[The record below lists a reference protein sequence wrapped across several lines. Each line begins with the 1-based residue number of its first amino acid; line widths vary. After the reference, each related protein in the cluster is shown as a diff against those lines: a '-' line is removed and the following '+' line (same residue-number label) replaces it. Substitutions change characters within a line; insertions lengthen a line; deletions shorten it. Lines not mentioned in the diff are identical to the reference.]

1 MKSIILSNIDK
12 SLGSKLIFSRAALQ
26 INPGEKYG
34 LIGPNGCGKT
44 TLLNILSGQ
53 DSDYSGDVQ
62 GTTDIRIGY
71 LRQHMHYPESL
82 TVQEAI
88 LKDYE
93 KIISDLRAAEELLAH
108 ADPHNMENALVTYQ
122 KARDTYDIQGVDHVV
137 SRVKGMLAALGIP
150 VKMKQRIKT
159 LSGGEKKLL
168 ALACELIKKP
178 DLLLLD
184 EPDNHL
190 DFKGLSWFENLLKNS
205 KKTVIIVS
213 HNRYLLDRVCSL
225 ILEIEKQKVY
235 TFKGNYSAYRM
246 EKLKKQTSQQADYA
260 AVSRRLAR
268 LQKLVNRF
276 REIAGR
282 TADPAWGKRLRAR
295 KTQLQRESKQAVDNP
310 LTHSKSIRIDL
321 NTQNSKAAIALR
333 LNDYSRSIG
342 ELRLFEDVHL
352 EILCGEK
359 VGLVGANGCG
369 KTTLLKDIILYG
381 EWGNQKIRIGPSL
394 KVGYMAQQQEVFGPQ
409 NTIEAEMR
417 ALGPLSREDVF
428 KLVSKFLF
436 SWQDMDKKIKTLS
449 GGEINRLQLARLIYL
464 QPTFL
469 ILDEPTN
476 HLDIP
481 SREVVEEAVAD
492 FKGTV
497 LAVSHDRYFLE
508 KIADRIVEV
517 KDMGLTSH
525 RGGFSEFWFKNYSV
539 LQSDRG
545 KVKAGGARRKR
556 HAVTQGAGSRKTHNR
571 LAELEDQIA
580 RAEKEKMAL
589 EKQITDAFRHG
600 EHQLGRKLSVKLE
613 RLIATIDKL
622 YTEWEGLE

>member
-12 SLGSKLIFSRAALQ
+12 SLGIKQIFSGACLQ

-44 TLLNILSGQ
+44 TLLNMLSGH
-53 DSDYSGDVQ
+53 DRDYRGDIQ
-62 GTTDIRIGY
+62 GAADIRIGY
-71 LRQHMHYPESL
+71 LRQQLHYSGSL
-82 TVQEAI
+82 TVEQAV

-93 KIISDLRAAEELLAH
+93 KAIHDLRAAEELLAH
-108 ADPHNMENALVTYQ
+108 AGPEKMDEALLAYQ
-122 KARDTYDIQGVDHVV
+122 KARDAYDRQGIDHII
-137 SRVKGMLAALGIP
+137 SRTRGMLAALGIP
-150 VKMKQRIKT
+150 LTLKQPIKT

-168 ALACELIKKP
+168 ALVCALIKEP

-190 DFKGLSWFENLLKNS
+190 DFKGLSWFEDFLKNL

-225 ILEIEKQKVY
+225 ILEIDKQKIY
-235 TFKGNYSAYRM
+235 TFKGNYSTYRM
-246 EKLKKQTSQQADYA
+246 EKLKKQTAQQADYA
-260 AVSRRLAR
+260 AVSRRLVR
-268 LQKLVNRF
+268 LEKLVKRF
-276 REIAGR
+276 QEIAGR

-295 KTQLQRESKQAVDNP
+295 KTQLQRESGRAVDNP
-310 LTHSKSIRIDL
+310 LTHSKTIRLDL
-321 NTQNSKAAIALR
+321 PAQNSKAAIALR
-333 LNDYSRSIG
+333 LNDYSRSFG
-342 ELRLFEDVHL
+342 ELRLFENVHL

-359 VGLVGANGCG
+359 VGLVGANGSG
-369 KTTLLKDIILYG
+369 KTTLLKDIVRYG
-381 EWGNQKIRIGPSL
+381 EWENAKLQIGPSL

-409 NTIEAEMR
+409 NTIEEEMR
-417 ALGPLSREDVF
+417 ALGPLSREDAF
-428 KLVSKFLF
+428 KLVSRFLF
-436 SWQDMDKKIKTLS
+436 SWQDMDKKIDNLS

-508 KIADRIVEV
+508 KITDRIVEV
-517 KDMGLTSH
+517 KDMRLVSH
-525 RGGFSEFWFKNYSV
+525 SGGFCEFWFENYGVQHSGRV
-539 LQSDRG
+539 NIKSKSAQRKKPSGSQRDG
-545 KVKAGGARRKR
+545 KRKP
-556 HAVTQGAGSRKTHNR
+556 HNR
-571 LAELEDQIA
+571 LVELEAQIA
-580 RAEKEKMAL
+580 KAEKEKMVM
-589 EKQITDAFRHG
+589 EQQITAAFQKG
-600 EHQLGRKLSVKLE
+600 QHQQGRKLSSKLE
-613 RLIATIDKL
+613 RLIGTIDKL
-622 YTEWEGLE
+622 YAEWEKLE